1 MMKIERALGPVMLG
15 LAVHAYESSVVETFS
30 LILTT
35 KQLSVYLFDNMI
47 LSPNQSSPSGE

>member
-35 KQLSVYLFDNMI
+35 KQLSVYLLDNMI
-47 LSPNQSSPSGE
+47 LSPNQRSPSGE